1 MNVSTKR
8 AKASLIVVGCS
19 LFGLSGCGDGGSPC
33 HRHFEPYPDLVS
45 GRMRTAENATL
56 LDAMTYY
63 AAGNYAAAATGL
75 AAHIEQHPQQA
86 DVGYLYLANCDLALG
101 RPYEAE
107 LQLDFLER
115 WPGRTFRD
123 EIDWYNALCLLC
135 SGQDGRALDAA
146 RAIAAA
152 PAHRYKQQAAA
163 LAADLHP

>member
-1 MNVSTKR
+1 MGTKG
-8 AKASLIVVGCS
+8 LLFVVRCS
-19 LFGLSGCGDGGSPC
+19 LFGLMGCGDDASPC
-33 HRHFEPYPDLVS
+33 EHHFEPYPDIIT
-45 GRMRTAENATL
+45 GRMRTEENATL

-63 AAGNYAAAATGL
+63 TAGNYAAAATGL

-86 DVGYLYLANCDLALG
+86 DVGYLYLANCYLALE
-101 RPYEAE
+101 RPFDAE

-123 EIDWYNALCLLC
+123 EIDWYNTLCLVC

-146 RAIAAA
+146 RAIADA

-163 LAADLHP
+163 LAADLQR